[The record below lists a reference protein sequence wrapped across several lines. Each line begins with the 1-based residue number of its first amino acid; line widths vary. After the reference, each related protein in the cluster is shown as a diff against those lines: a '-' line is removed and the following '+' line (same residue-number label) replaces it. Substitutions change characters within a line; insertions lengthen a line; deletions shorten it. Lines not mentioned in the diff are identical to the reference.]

1 MKDALEALV
10 DTLSVSTYIDVNSK
24 AESLQQVRH
33 SDSLRQMGHAH
44 LLAVLCTTGCSRRT
58 FEGEPRDTALIQ
70 AL

>member
-10 DTLSVSTYIDVNSK
+10 DTPSVSTYIHVNSK

-33 SDSLRQMGHAH
+33 RDSDSLRQMVHAH
-44 LLAVLCTTGCSRRT
+44 LLAVLCTTRRT